1 MYTVLVV
8 LIVIL
13 AILMC
18 LVVLI
23 QESKG
28 GGLALY
34 GLRRT
39 FSVSCPPSL

>member
-28 GGLALY
+28 GGLASS
-34 GLRRT
+34 
-39 FSVSCPPSL
+39 FSTSHKLI

>member
-28 GGLALY
+28 GGLASS
-34 GLRRT
+34 
-39 FSVSCPPSL
+39 FSLSLIHI